1 MAYGSRVLHL
11 VYDSVAVD
19 DVVEVLVY
27 IHEMVEATVDDG
39 DDDAAEVEATVDDSV
54 DMSAVSVDSS
64 YNHST
69 PCYNQVLYR
78 IEIMNMNYMS

>member
-1 MAYGSRVLHL
+1 MNGLAYGSRVLHL
-11 VYDSVAVD
+11 VYDLVAIDAVVD
-19 DVVEVLVY
+19 VMVY
-27 IHEMVEATVDDG
+27 DG
-39 DDDAAEVEATVDDSV
+39 DDVAAEVEATVDDSV
-54 DMSAVSVDSS
+54 DVAAVSVDSS

>member
-1 MAYGSRVLHL
+1 MNGLAYGSRVLHL
-11 VYDSVAVD
+11 VYDLVAIDAVVD
-19 DVVEVLVY
+19 VMVY
-27 IHEMVEATVDDG
+27 DG
-39 DDDAAEVEATVDDSV
+39 DDVAAEVEATVDDSV
-54 DMSAVSVDSS
+54 DVEAVSVDNS